1 MAVADKVFA
10 MLATF
15 DDPALR
21 AAAAKHFALPDL
33 PVMMELVFSPRLT
46 LEQHITIA
54 GFGRDHA
61 RFRLGLA
68 AALHAYGLHLYSNY
82 KPTADWMLSGL
93 EHYGLG
99 HGCQLLFFLIHHP
112 EDDLVLADMIEQGW
126 LPDGVSTGGYDAYG
140 NSAHY
145 YYRAASLHVAL
156 NAPDRFDAWLDRPW
170 IKTTLTMAVDRQT
183 FKLLDAVRKRGSKK
197 PAKPRAK

>member
-1 MAVADKVFA
+1 
-10 MLATF
+10 
-15 DDPALR
+15 
-21 AAAAKHFALPDL
+21 
-33 PVMMELVFSPRLT
+33 
-46 LEQHITIA
+46 
-54 GFGRDHA
+54 
-61 RFRLGLA
+61 
-68 AALHAYGLHLYSNY
+68 
-82 KPTADWMLSGL
+82 MLSGL

-112 EDDLVLADMIEQGW
+112 EDDPVLAEMIEPGW

-145 YYRAASLHVAL
+145 YYRAASLHVASTRPIAL
-156 NAPDRFDAWLDRPW
+156 MHGWIVPW

-197 PAKPRAK
+197 PSKPRAK